1 MDRVTAK
8 CGDSD
13 FWRLSA
19 DEACRRLGAGLARL
33 VLLLPGRGTEGG
45 LRLRESLRGA
55 LRVASCELGLGD
67 PGTEPGQRVL
77 ESIRGLYVSAVSV
90 PRDTSCSHCD
100 GMATKSCEN
109 MHA

>member
-33 VLLLPGRGTEGG
+33 VLLLLGRGTEGG
-45 LRLRESLRGA
+45 LRLRERRGA
-55 LRVASCELGLGD
+55 RVASCELGLGD

-77 ESIRGLYVSAVSV
+77 ELILGL
-90 PRDTSCSHCD
+90 
-100 GMATKSCEN
+100 
-109 MHA
+109 